1 MINVALFGLGRIGS
15 MHAQNIFLNNK
26 CSLQYVF
33 DIDQALAK
41 KIAKKFNSISIENTR
56 IAYNDKNV
64 DVIFIT
70 TPTSTHIKYIMEAVK
85 FKKTIFCEKPLDLN
99 INKINECKKFI
110 KKYNPKIQ
118 VGFNRRYDPGHYA
131 LKKSIQ
137 IGEIGKLE
145 KIIIT
150 SRDPAPPSMAYL
162 KVSGGIFR
170 DMTIHDFDLIRFY
183 LGNDEVKEI
192 FATTT
197 NLSDLRIKK
206 INDYELAMCL
216 IKSEKGV
223 ICMINN
229 SRHCSYGYDQ
239 RVEVFGSKGMVIS
252 GNRRD
257 YASEKFL
264 GSKTAIKRPL
274 LNFFIDRYEKAYQLQ
289 LDDLVYLVQK
299 RKNPRASFE
308 EGRKAI
314 IIANAAY
321 KSLKLNKVVKINF

>member
-1 MINVALFGLGRIGS
+1 MINIALFGLGRIGV
-15 MHAQNIFLNNK
+15 MHAQNIYLNNN

-41 KIAKKFNSISIENTR
+41 KIAKKFNSISIKNTR
-56 IAYNDKNV
+56 IAYTDKKV

-99 INKINECKKFI
+99 IKKINQCKKFI

-197 NLSDLRIKK
+197 NLLDLRIKK

-299 RKNPRASFE
+299 RKKPRASFE

-321 KSLKLNKVVKINF
+321 KSLKFNKAVKINF

>member
-1 MINVALFGLGRIGS
+1 MINIALFGLGRIGV
-15 MHAQNIFLNNK
+15 MHAQNIYLNNN

-33 DIDQALAK
+33 DINQALAK
-41 KIAKKFNSISIENTR
+41 KIAKKFNSISIKNTR
-56 IAYNDKNV
+56 IAYTDKNV

-99 INKINECKKFI
+99 IKKINQCKKFI

-321 KSLKLNKVVKINF
+321 KSLKFNKVVKINF

>member
-1 MINVALFGLGRIGS
+1 MINIALFGLGRIGV

-41 KIAKKFNSISIENTR
+41 KIAKKFNSISIKNTR
-56 IAYNDKNV
+56 IAYTDKNV

-99 INKINECKKFI
+99 IKKINQCKKFI

-289 LDDLVYLVQK
+289 LNDLVYLVQK

-321 KSLKLNKVVKINF
+321 KSLKFNKVVKINF

>member
-1 MINVALFGLGRIGS
+1 MINIALFGLGRIGS

-33 DIDQALAK
+33 DIDQVLAK
-41 KIAKKFNSISIENTR
+41 KIAKKFNSISIKNTR
-56 IAYNDKNV
+56 IAYTDKKV

-70 TPTSTHIKYIMEAVK
+70 TPTSTHIKYIMEAIK

-162 KVSGGIFR
+162 KISGGIFR

-197 NLSDLRIKK
+197 NVSDLRIKK

-216 IKSEKGV
+216 IKSKKGV

-257 YASEKFL
+257 NASEKFL
-264 GSKTAIKRPL
+264 GSKTATKRPL
-274 LNFFIDRYEKAYQLQ
+274 LNFFIDRYEEAYKLQ
-289 LDDLVYLVQK
+289 LDDLIDLVQK

>member
-1 MINVALFGLGRIGS
+1 MINIALFGLGRIGS

-41 KIAKKFNSISIENTR
+41 KIAKKFNSISIKNTR
-56 IAYNDKNV
+56 IAYTDKNV

-99 INKINECKKFI
+99 IKKINQCKKFI

-257 YASEKFL
+257 NASEKFL
-264 GSKTAIKRPL
+264 ESKTAIKRPL
-274 LNFFIDRYEKAYQLQ
+274 LNFFIDRYEEAYKLQ
-289 LDDLVYLVQK
+289 LDDLIDLVQN

-321 KSLKLNKVVKINF
+321 KSLSFNKVVKINF

>member
-1 MINVALFGLGRIGS
+1 MINIALFGLGRIGV
-15 MHAQNIFLNNK
+15 MHAQNIYLNNN

-33 DIDQALAK
+33 DINQALAK
-41 KIAKKFNSISIENTR
+41 KIAKKFNSISIKNTR
-56 IAYNDKNV
+56 IAYTDKNV

-99 INKINECKKFI
+99 IKKINQCKKFI

-289 LDDLVYLVQK
+289 LNDLVYLVQK

>member
-1 MINVALFGLGRIGS
+1 MINIALFGLGRIGS

-99 INKINECKKFI
+99 IKKINQCKKFI

-289 LDDLVYLVQK
+289 LNDLVYLVQK

>member
-1 MINVALFGLGRIGS
+1 MINIALFGLGRIGS

-33 DIDQALAK
+33 DIDQVLAK
-41 KIAKKFNSISIENTR
+41 KIAKKFNSISIKNTR
-56 IAYNDKNV
+56 IAYTDKKV

-70 TPTSTHIKYIMEAVK
+70 TPTSTHIKYIMEAIK

-99 INKINECKKFI
+99 INKINECRKFI

-150 SRDPAPPSMAYL
+150 SRDPSPPSMAYL

-257 YASEKFL
+257 NASEKFL
-264 GSKTAIKRPL
+264 ESKTAIKRPL
-274 LNFFIDRYEKAYQLQ
+274 LNFFIDRYEEAYKLQ
-289 LDDLVYLVQK
+289 LNDLVYLVQK

>member
-1 MINVALFGLGRIGS
+1 MINIALFGLGRIGV
-15 MHAQNIFLNNK
+15 MHAQNIYLNNN

-41 KIAKKFNSISIENTR
+41 KIAKKFNSISIKNTR
-56 IAYNDKNV
+56 IAYTDKNV

-99 INKINECKKFI
+99 IKKINQCKKFI

-257 YASEKFL
+257 NASEKFL

-274 LNFFIDRYEKAYQLQ
+274 LNFFIDRYEEAYKLQ
-289 LDDLVYLVQK
+289 LNDLVYLVQK

-321 KSLKLNKVVKINF
+321 KSLKFNKVVKINF

>member
-1 MINVALFGLGRIGS
+1 MINIALFGLGRIGV
-15 MHAQNIFLNNK
+15 MHAQNIYLNNN

-33 DIDQALAK
+33 DINQVLAK
-41 KIAKKFNSISIENTR
+41 KIAKKFNSISIKNTR
-56 IAYNDKNV
+56 IAYTDKNV

-99 INKINECKKFI
+99 IKKINQCKKFI

-289 LDDLVYLVQK
+289 LNDLVYLVQK

>member
-1 MINVALFGLGRIGS
+1 MINIALFGLGRIGS

-33 DIDQALAK
+33 DIDQVLAK
-41 KIAKKFNSISIENTR
+41 KIAKKFNSISIKNTR
-56 IAYNDKNV
+56 IAYTDKKV

-99 INKINECKKFI
+99 IKKINQCKKFI

-257 YASEKFL
+257 NASEKFL

-321 KSLKLNKVVKINF
+321 KSLKFNKVVKINF

>member
-1 MINVALFGLGRIGS
+1 MINIALFGLGRIGV
-15 MHAQNIFLNNK
+15 MHAQNIYLNNN

-33 DIDQALAK
+33 DINQTLAK
-41 KIAKKFNSISIENTR
+41 KIAKKFNSISIKNTR
-56 IAYNDKNV
+56 IAYTDKNV

-99 INKINECKKFI
+99 IKKINQCKKFI

-118 VGFNRRYDPGHYA
+118 VGFNRRYDPGHHA

-216 IKSEKGV
+216 IKSEKGI

-239 RVEVFGSKGMVIS
+239 RVEVFGSKGMVVS
-252 GNRRD
+252 DNRRD
-257 YASEKFL
+257 NASEKFL
-264 GSKTAIKRPL
+264 ESKTAIKRPL
-274 LNFFIDRYEKAYQLQ
+274 LNFFIDRYEEAYKLQ
-289 LDDLVYLVQK
+289 LDDLIDLVQK
-299 RKNPRASFE
+299 GKNPRASFE

-314 IIANAAY
+314 IIANAAS
-321 KSLKLNKVVKINF
+321 KSLKSKKCEKIDF

>member
-1 MINVALFGLGRIGS
+1 MINIALFGLGRIGS

-239 RVEVFGSKGMVIS
+239 RVEVFGSKGMVVS

-257 YASEKFL
+257 NASEKFL
-264 GSKTAIKRPL
+264 ESKTAIKRPL
-274 LNFFIDRYEKAYQLQ
+274 LNFFIDRYEEAYKLQ
-289 LDDLVYLVQK
+289 LNDLVYLVQK

>member
-1 MINVALFGLGRIGS
+1 MINVALFGLGRIGA

-41 KIAKKFNSISIENTR
+41 KIAKKFNSISIKNTS
-56 IAYNDKNV
+56 IAYTDKNV

-99 INKINECKKFI
+99 IKKINQCKKFI

-321 KSLKLNKVVKINF
+321 KSLKFNKVVKINF

>member
-1 MINVALFGLGRIGS
+1 MINIALFGLGRIGV
-15 MHAQNIFLNNK
+15 MHAQNIYLNNN

-33 DIDQALAK
+33 DIDQVLAK
-41 KIAKKFNSISIENTR
+41 KIAKKFNSISIKNTR
-56 IAYNDKNV
+56 IAYTDKNV

-99 INKINECKKFI
+99 IKKINQCKKFI

-197 NLSDLRIKK
+197 NLLDLRIKK

-257 YASEKFL
+257 NASEKFL

-321 KSLKLNKVVKINF
+321 KSLKFNKAVKINF

>member
-1 MINVALFGLGRIGS
+1 MINIALFGLGRIGV
-15 MHAQNIFLNNK
+15 MHAQNIYLNNN

-41 KIAKKFNSISIENTR
+41 KIAKKFNSISIKNTR
-56 IAYNDKNV
+56 IAYTDKNV

-99 INKINECKKFI
+99 IKKINQCKKFI

-299 RKNPRASFE
+299 RKKPRASFE

-321 KSLKLNKVVKINF
+321 KSLKFNKAVKINF

>member
-1 MINVALFGLGRIGS
+1 MINIALFGLGRIGV
-15 MHAQNIFLNNK
+15 MHAQNIYLNNN

-41 KIAKKFNSISIENTR
+41 KIAKKFNSISIKNTR
-56 IAYNDKNV
+56 IAYTDKKV

-99 INKINECKKFI
+99 IKKINQCKKFI

-299 RKNPRASFE
+299 RKKPRASFE

-321 KSLKLNKVVKINF
+321 KSLKFNKVVKINF

>member
-1 MINVALFGLGRIGS
+1 MINIALFGLGRIGS

-99 INKINECKKFI
+99 IKKINQCKKFI

-299 RKNPRASFE
+299 RKKPRASFE

-321 KSLKLNKVVKINF
+321 KSLKFNKVVKINF

>member
-1 MINVALFGLGRIGS
+1 MINIALFGLGRIGS

-41 KIAKKFNSISIENTR
+41 KIAKKFNSISIKNTR
-56 IAYNDKNV
+56 IAYTDKNV

-216 IKSEKGV
+216 IKSKKGV

-289 LDDLVYLVQK
+289 LNDLVYLVQK

>member
-1 MINVALFGLGRIGS
+1 MINIALFGLGRIGIV
-15 MHAQNIFLNNK
+15 HAQNIFLNNK
-26 CSLQYVF
+26 CSLQYFF
-33 DIDQALAK
+33 DIDQARAK
-41 KIAKKFNSISIENTR
+41 EIAKKFNSIPIKNTR
-56 IAYNDKNV
+56 IAYTDKKV

-70 TPTSTHIKYIMEAVK
+70 TPTSTHIKYIMESVK

-99 INKINECKKFI
+99 IKKINQCKKFI
-110 KKYNPKIQ
+110 KKNNPKIQ

-289 LDDLVYLVQK
+289 LKDLVYLVQK

>member
-1 MINVALFGLGRIGS
+1 MINIALFGLGRIGV
-15 MHAQNIFLNNK
+15 MHAQNIYLNNN
-26 CSLQYVF
+26 CSLQYVY

-41 KIAKKFNSISIENTR
+41 KIAKKFNSISIKNTR
-56 IAYNDKNV
+56 IAYTDKKV

-99 INKINECKKFI
+99 IKKINQCKKFI

-257 YASEKFL
+257 NASEKFL

-289 LDDLVYLVQK
+289 LDDLIYLVQK

-321 KSLKLNKVVKINF
+321 KSLKFNKVVKINF

>member
-1 MINVALFGLGRIGS
+1 MINIALFGLGRIGV

-56 IAYNDKNV
+56 IAYNDKNI

-257 YASEKFL
+257 NASEKFL

-289 LDDLVYLVQK
+289 LNDLVYLVQK
-299 RKNPRASFE
+299 RKSPRASFE

-321 KSLKLNKVVKINF
+321 KSLKFNKVVKINF

>member
-1 MINVALFGLGRIGS
+1 MINIALFGLGRIGV
-15 MHAQNIFLNNK
+15 MHAQNIYLNNN

-33 DIDQALAK
+33 DIDQVLAK
-41 KIAKKFNSISIENTR
+41 KIAKKFNSISIKNTR
-56 IAYNDKNV
+56 IAYTDKNV

-99 INKINECKKFI
+99 IKKINQCKKFI

-197 NLSDLRIKK
+197 NVSDLRIKK

-216 IKSEKGV
+216 IKSKKGV

-257 YASEKFL
+257 NASEKFL
-264 GSKTAIKRPL
+264 ESKTAIKRPL
-274 LNFFIDRYEKAYQLQ
+274 LNFFIDRYEEAYKLQ
-289 LDDLVYLVQK
+289 LNDLVYLVQK

>member
-1 MINVALFGLGRIGS
+1 MINIALFGLGRIGS

-70 TPTSTHIKYIMEAVK
+70 TPTSTHIKYIMEAIK

-150 SRDPAPPSMAYL
+150 SRDPSPPSMAYL

-257 YASEKFL
+257 NASEKFL
-264 GSKTAIKRPL
+264 ESKTAIKRPL
-274 LNFFIDRYEKAYQLQ
+274 LNFFIDRYEEAYKLQ
-289 LDDLVYLVQK
+289 LNDLVYLVQK

-321 KSLKLNKVVKINF
+321 KSLKFNKVVKINF

>member
-1 MINVALFGLGRIGS
+1 MINIALFGLGRIGV
-15 MHAQNIFLNNK
+15 MHAQNIYLNNN

-33 DIDQALAK
+33 DINQTLAK
-41 KIAKKFNSISIENTR
+41 KIAKKFNSISIKNTR
-56 IAYNDKNV
+56 IAYTDKNV

-99 INKINECKKFI
+99 IKKINQCKKFI

-216 IKSEKGV
+216 IKSEKGI

-289 LDDLVYLVQK
+289 LNDLVYLVQK

-321 KSLKLNKVVKINF
+321 KSLRFNKVVKINF

>member
-1 MINVALFGLGRIGS
+1 MINIALFGLGRIGS

-33 DIDQALAK
+33 DIDQVLAK
-41 KIAKKFNSISIENTR
+41 KIAKKFNSISIKNTR
-56 IAYNDKNV
+56 IAYTDKKV

-197 NLSDLRIKK
+197 NVSDLRIKK

-216 IKSEKGV
+216 IKSKKGV

-257 YASEKFL
+257 NASEKFL

-274 LNFFIDRYEKAYQLQ
+274 LNFFIDRYEEAYKLQ
-289 LDDLVYLVQK
+289 LNDLVYLVQK

>member
-1 MINVALFGLGRIGS
+1 MINIALFGLGRIGV
-15 MHAQNIFLNNK
+15 MHAQNIYLNNN

-41 KIAKKFNSISIENTR
+41 KIAKKFNSISIKNTK
-56 IAYNDKNV
+56 IAYTDKKV

-99 INKINECKKFI
+99 IKKINQCKKFI

-197 NLSDLRIKK
+197 NLLDLRIKK

-257 YASEKFL
+257 HASEKFL

-299 RKNPRASFE
+299 RKKPRASFE

-321 KSLKLNKVVKINF
+321 KSLKFNKAVKINF

>member
-1 MINVALFGLGRIGS
+1 MINIALFGLGRIGV
-15 MHAQNIFLNNK
+15 MHAQNIYLNNN

-33 DIDQALAK
+33 DIDQVLAK
-41 KIAKKFNSISIENTR
+41 KIAKKFNSISIKNTR
-56 IAYNDKNV
+56 IAYTDKNV

-99 INKINECKKFI
+99 IKKINQCKKII

-197 NLSDLRIKK
+197 NLLDLRIKK

-299 RKNPRASFE
+299 RKKPRASFE

-321 KSLKLNKVVKINF
+321 KSLKFNKVVKINF

>member
-1 MINVALFGLGRIGS
+1 MINIALFGLGRIGS

-110 KKYNPKIQ
+110 KKNNPKIQ

-162 KVSGGIFR
+162 KASGGIFR

-197 NLSDLRIKK
+197 NVSDLRIKK

-216 IKSEKGV
+216 IKSKKGV

-264 GSKTAIKRPL
+264 ESKTAIKRPL
-274 LNFFIDRYEKAYQLQ
+274 LNFFIDRYEEAYKLQ
-289 LDDLVYLVQK
+289 LNDLVYLVQK

-321 KSLKLNKVVKINF
+321 KSLKFNKVVKISF

>member
-1 MINVALFGLGRIGS
+1 MINIALFGLGRIGV
-15 MHAQNIFLNNK
+15 MHAQNIYLNNN

-33 DIDQALAK
+33 DIDQVLAK
-41 KIAKKFNSISIENTR
+41 KIAKKFNSISIKNTR
-56 IAYNDKNV
+56 IAYTDKNV

-99 INKINECKKFI
+99 IKKINQCKKFI

-197 NLSDLRIKK
+197 NLLDLRIKK

-289 LDDLVYLVQK
+289 LNDLVYLVQK

-321 KSLKLNKVVKINF
+321 KSLKFNKVVKINF

>member
-1 MINVALFGLGRIGS
+1 MINIALFGLGRIGIV
-15 MHAQNIFLNNK
+15 HAQNIFLNNK

-33 DIDQALAK
+33 DIDQARAK
-41 KIAKKFNSISIENTR
+41 EIAKKFNSIPIKNTR
-56 IAYNDKNV
+56 IAYTDKKV

-257 YASEKFL
+257 NASEKFL
-264 GSKTAIKRPL
+264 ESKTAIKRPL
-274 LNFFIDRYEKAYQLQ
+274 LNFFIDRYEEAYKLQ
-289 LDDLVYLVQK
+289 LNDLVYLVQK

>member
-1 MINVALFGLGRIGS
+1 MINIALFGLGRIGV
-15 MHAQNIFLNNK
+15 MHAQNIYLNNN

-33 DIDQALAK
+33 DINQALAK
-41 KIAKKFNSISIENTR
+41 KIAKKFNSISIKNTK
-56 IAYNDKNV
+56 IAYTDKNV
-64 DVIFIT
+64 DVIFIA
-70 TPTSTHIKYIMEAVK
+70 TPASTHIKYIVEAVK
-85 FKKTIFCEKPLDLN
+85 FKKIIFCEKPLDLN
-99 INKINECKKFI
+99 IKKINQCKKFI

-150 SRDPAPPSMAYL
+150 SRDPTPPSIAYL
-162 KVSGGIFR
+162 KVAGGIFK
-170 DMTIHDFDLIRFY
+170 DMMIHDFDLIRFY

-216 IKSEKGV
+216 IKSKKGV

-299 RKNPRASFE
+299 RKKPRASFE

-321 KSLKLNKVVKINF
+321 KSLKFNKAVKINF

>member
-1 MINVALFGLGRIGS
+1 MINIALFGLGRIGV
-15 MHAQNIFLNNK
+15 MHAQNIYLNNN

-33 DIDQALAK
+33 DIDQVLAK
-41 KIAKKFNSISIENTR
+41 KIAKKFNSISIKNTR
-56 IAYNDKNV
+56 IAYTDKNV

-99 INKINECKKFI
+99 IKKINQCKKFI

-321 KSLKLNKVVKINF
+321 KSLKLNKFVKINF

>member
-1 MINVALFGLGRIGS
+1 MINIALFGLGRIGS

-162 KVSGGIFR
+162 KVSGGIFK

-289 LDDLVYLVQK
+289 LNDLVYLVQK

-321 KSLKLNKVVKINF
+321 KSLKFNKVVKINF

>member
-1 MINVALFGLGRIGS
+1 MINIALFGLGRIGV
-15 MHAQNIFLNNK
+15 MHAQNIYLNNN

-33 DIDQALAK
+33 DIDQVLAK
-41 KIAKKFNSISIENTR
+41 KIAKKFNSISIKNTR
-56 IAYNDKNV
+56 IAYTDKNV

-99 INKINECKKFI
+99 IKKINQCKKFI

-239 RVEVFGSKGMVIS
+239 RVEVFGSKGMIVS

-257 YASEKFL
+257 NESEKFL

-274 LNFFIDRYEKAYQLQ
+274 LNFFIDRYEEAYQLQ
-289 LDDLVYLVQK
+289 LDDLIDLVQN

-321 KSLKLNKVVKINF
+321 KSLKFNKVVKINF